1 LGETKTG
8 TQITEERFNSS
19 SAIYERDL
27 EKDERQVAEWYNTL
41 SGSYDELYTEEQ
53 SRKYETVLGF
63 LGNTRFEVLIDIGC
77 GTGSFLEKAGSI
89 YDYSIGIDLSEK
101 MLRIAMKR
109 KTANTDY
116 VLASSSFLPLKNS
129 SSNCTV
135 SISTAKAGSNLPSF
149 IADLRRIGREDSILA
164 FTLFQ
169 QPGLPNPESLLKPAR
184 STILSDRETL
194 YLLHLAGALE

>member
-1 LGETKTG
+1 MGETKTG
-8 TQITEERFNSS
+8 TQITEERFNSQ

-27 EKDERQVAEWYNTL
+27 EKDERQVAEWYNAL
-41 SGSYDELYTEEQ
+41 SGSYDELYTQEQ

-63 LGNTRFEVLIDIGC
+63 LGNRHFKVLIDIGC
-77 GTGSFLEKAGSI
+77 GTGGFLEKAGPT
-89 YDYSIGIDLSEK
+89 YDYAIGIDLSEK

-116 VLASSSFLPLKNS
+116 VLASSSFLPLRNS

-135 SISTAKAGSNLPSF
+135 SISTARAGSNLPSF
-149 IADLRRIGREDSILA
+149 IAHIKRIGREDSLLA

-169 QPGLPNPESLLKPAR
+169 EPGLPNPESLAKPVR
-184 STILSDRETL
+184 STIISDRETL
-194 YLLHLAGALE
+194 YFLRRADALE

>member
-1 LGETKTG
+1 M
-8 TQITEERFNSS
+8 
-19 SAIYERDL
+19 

-63 LGNTRFEVLIDIGC
+63 LGNRHFGVLVDIGC
-77 GTGSFLEKAGSI
+77 GTGSFMEKAAPI
-89 YDYSIGIDLSEK
+89 YDYAIGIDLSEE

-116 VLASSSFLPLKNS
+116 VLSSSSFLPLRNS

-149 IADLRRIGREDSILA
+149 IADLRRIGREDSLLA

-169 QPGLPNPESLLKPAR
+169 EPGLPNPESLAKPVQ
-184 STILSDRETL
+184 STIISERETL
-194 YLLHLAGALE
+194 YFLRPADSLE

>member
-1 LGETKTG
+1 MGETTTG
-8 TQITEERFNSS
+8 TQITAERFNSP

-41 SGSYDELYTEEQ
+41 SGSYDELYTQEQ

-63 LGNTRFEVLIDIGC
+63 LGNRHFEVLIDIGC
-77 GTGSFLEKAGSI
+77 GTGTFLEKAHEI
-89 YDYSIGIDLSEK
+89 YDHAIGIDLSAK
-101 MLRIAMKR
+101 MLRIATKR

-116 VLASSSFLPLKNS
+116 VLASSSSLPIKSAS
-129 SSNCTV
+129 SDCTV
-135 SISTAKAGSNLPSF
+135 SISTAKVGSNHSSF
-149 IADLRRIGREDSILA
+149 ISDLKRISREDSLLA

-169 QPGLPNPESLLKPAR
+169 RPGLPNPESLLKPAR

-194 YLLHLAGALE
+194 YLLHLADPLE